1 MQWQVPMEGGRGPR
15 PLLWAFIISETQ
27 KLLARYARCQ
37 MLAIMIKIFAFIVG
51 RSKKSIAFTD
61 LSGLPY
67 KQYQACAYEIR
78 HHLVKRV
85 LETRFSL
92 LYLFKIQK
100 RLALA
105 SFAASNAGW

>member
-1 MQWQVPMEGGRGPR
+1 MASPEGGGEGAQ
-15 PLLWAFIISETQ
+15 AFIMGLYYFGNPKASRSLRSLSDACHYDKDFRIYRRTFE
-27 KLLARYARCQ
+27 
-37 MLAIMIKIFAFIVG
+37 KIN
-51 RSKKSIAFTD
+51 SLTD

-92 LYLFKIQK
+92 LYLFKILK